1 MGTPKNS
8 MHPTMLL
15 ILNLIVTIML
25 GIGLICSLKVT
36 QQKYINAKKIE
47 KIEEDIK
54 KLTTNLNLYFAK
66 NDTLQVRK
74 LEEQINSKELSLE
87 SPENGVT
94 FYNIVI
100 LMIIAGGLGG
110 VLCNLRGF
118 FMQFRK
124 NEGGFPIHLVIPYY
138 VRPFMG
144 AGAGL
149 FIYFVANFLITSI
162 TVTYVATNVPF
173 QGMVSFI
180 ALAIL
185 AGFGSMEFFQRLKE
199 TALSLFGQKAERD
212 KWEKIEDLYALMK
225 KGVIGEDEYK
235 AEKEKLLASSTDEE
249 SLSERKLNQ
258 SADQEIKK
266 N

>member
-8 MHPTMLL
+8 MQPTMLL
-15 ILNLIVTIML
+15 SLNLIATIML
-25 GIGLICSLKVT
+25 GIGLLCTLEVT
-36 QQKYINAKKIE
+36 QNKYIEAIKIE
-47 KIEEDIK
+47 KSIK
-54 KLTTNLNLYFAK
+54 RLTNDLNLFKEK

-74 LEEQINSKELSLE
+74 LEEQIKSEESSLE
-87 SPENGVT
+87 SPETVVT
-94 FYNIVI
+94 FYDIVI
-100 LMIIAGGLGG
+100 LMLIAGGLGG
-110 VLCNLRGF
+110 ILCNLRGF

-124 NEGGFPIHLVIPYY
+124 DEGGLPIHLVIPYY

-149 FIYFVANFLITSI
+149 FIYFVTNFLITSI
-162 TVTYVATNVPF
+162 TVTYVATSVPF
-173 QGMVSFI
+173 QGMVTFI

-199 TALSLFGQKAERD
+199 TALSLFGQKPERD

-225 KGVIGEDEYK
+225 KGVISETEYN

-249 SLSERKLNQ
+249 ARSQKVLDLSGG
-258 SADQEIKK
+258 QEIKK